1 LPAIIGKRPVDNN
14 DRSVYEYAMD
24 IKHNV
29 VGWFEIPVLDMEIG
43 HYGLFLDTEGNRIA
57 VHSLA

>member
-1 LPAIIGKRPVDNN
+1 
-14 DRSVYEYAMD
+14 MD

-29 VGWFEIPVLDMEIG
+29 VGWFEISVLDMDRAVKFYQEEIG

-57 VHSLA
+57 VHSRA